1 MKEITIKINEKDMEK
16 FLWMLSHFNEIE
28 IEEEEHIDEETI
40 KRVFKYSN
48 DYKSGRKEEFE
59 ELDV

>member
-1 MKEITIKINEKDMEK
+1 
-16 FLWMLSHFNEIE
+16 MLSHFNEIE
-28 IEEEEHIDEETI
+28 IEEEEYIDEETI

-48 DYKSGRKEEFE
+48 DYKSGKKEEFE

>member
-1 MKEITIKINEKDMEK
+1 LKEITIKINEKDMEK

>member
-1 MKEITIKINEKDMEK
+1 LKEITIKINEKDMEK

-48 DYKSGRKEEFE
+48 DYKSGKKEEFE